1 LGEKLE
7 GREGAVERAGGGIEA
22 NRRFQSTGDFIK
34 RSRSSEMNCVLSPR
48 TWGNVFQK
56 RLMSGIF
63 TFFGFRV
70 AGRNSATGLPRR
82 SLMDTFFTVK
92 L

>member
-1 LGEKLE
+1 
-7 GREGAVERAGGGIEA
+7 
-22 NRRFQSTGDFIK
+22 
-34 RSRSSEMNCVLSPR
+34 MNCVLSPR

-70 AGRNSATGLPRR
+70 AGRNSATGLPHR